1 MPIYTKKGDAGETGL
16 PGKRRLSKTEA
27 LFELLGNLDSTN
39 ACLGVAL
46 AALGESPLSTASQ
59 KTVGEWL
66 VEIQRDLLSI
76 GACVAAEMPSD
87 AKILTKLPERV
98 AAMEAQIDRWDVQLP
113 ELKNFILP
121 GGGAAGAAV
130 HQART
135 VARQTERAF
144 HRTIPPAALQPIAV
158 YLNRL
163 SDFLFQTAR
172 FVNFETRHTEEIWL
186 LPS

>member
-1 MPIYTKKGDAGETGL
+1 MPIYTKKGDAGQTGL

-27 LFELLGNLDSTN
+27 LFELLGNLDATN
-39 ACLGVAL
+39 AGLGVAL
-46 AALGESPLSTASQ
+46 AALQTTPLSAASH
-59 KTVGEWL
+59 KTVGDWL
-66 VEIQRDLLSI
+66 IEIQRDLLSI
-76 GACVAAEMPSD
+76 GACVAAEQPTE

-98 AAMEAQIDRWDVQLP
+98 VAMEAQIDQWDAVLP

-135 VARQTERAF
+135 IARQTERAF
-144 HRTIPPAALQPIAV
+144 HRTNQPAALQPIAV

-172 FVNFETRHTEEIWL
+172 FVNWETRHTEEIWL

>member
-1 MPIYTKKGDAGETGL
+1 MSIYTKKGDAGETGL

-39 ACLGVAL
+39 AGLGVAL
-46 AALGESPLSTASQ
+46 AALQIAPLSAAAH
-59 KTVGEWL
+59 KTVEEWL

-76 GACVAAEMPSD
+76 GACVAAEQPAE
-87 AKILTKLPERV
+87 AKILTQLPERV
-98 AAMEAQIDRWDVQLP
+98 AAMEAQIDQWDGVLP

-121 GGGAAGAAV
+121 GGSSAGAAI

-135 VARQTERAF
+135 IARQTERAF
-144 HRTIPPAALQPIAV
+144 HRTSQAATLQPVAV

-172 FVNFETRHTEEIWL
+172 FVNWETRHTEEIWL